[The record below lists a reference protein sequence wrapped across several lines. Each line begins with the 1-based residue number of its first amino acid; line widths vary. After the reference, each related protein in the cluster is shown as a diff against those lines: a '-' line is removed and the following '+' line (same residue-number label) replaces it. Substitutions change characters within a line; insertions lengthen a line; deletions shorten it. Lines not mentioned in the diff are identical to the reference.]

1 MRVWM
6 MSWIRCIREIFSG
19 EIRDFRP
26 SGAGGLSAVF
36 LRLGLKKFKQ
46 ILGLWLILSKRKR
59 IVSGY
64 PQNI

>member
-6 MSWIRCIREIFSG
+6 MWWIRCIREIFLG

-36 LRLGLKKFKQ
+36 CN
-46 ILGLWLILSKRKR
+46 R
-59 IVSGY
+59 IKWIDMVINRRY
-64 PQNI
+64 NIKNNLLLACLERYKL

>member
-19 EIRDFRP
+19 EIRYFRP

-36 LRLGLKKFKQ
+36 CKGAKWIDMIGSEAF
-46 ILGLWLILSKRKR
+46 IT
-59 IVSGY
+59 
-64 PQNI
+64 

>member
-6 MSWIRCIREIFSG
+6 MWWIRCIREIFSG

-36 LRLGLKKFKQ
+36 FKWAKWIDMIINGRYNIVQ
-46 ILGLWLILSKRKR
+46 RNFFMGNKR
-59 IVSGY
+59 IA
-64 PQNI
+64 

>member
-1 MRVWM
+1 M

-36 LRLGLKKFKQ
+36 LCLEIFLLVTPTEADG
-46 ILGLWLILSKRKR
+46 
-59 IVSGY
+59 
-64 PQNI
+64 